1 MTEILEKTGRDFFQ
15 TKRENNELHGIGIKN
30 VIKVVEKYDGFY
42 LFEPEGDE
50 FSAIVIIPMDF

>member
-1 MTEILEKTGRDFFQ
+1 MEVEKSLFKAISSFGVFWL
-15 TKRENNELHGIGIKN
+15 KIKN